1 MSVTMW
7 FCCFSVALEG
17 RKGKDNNG
25 DDYND
30 DDDINA
36 SSPDTATAG
45 VLSGLWSSAVSLGC
59 V

>member
-1 MSVTMW
+1 MW